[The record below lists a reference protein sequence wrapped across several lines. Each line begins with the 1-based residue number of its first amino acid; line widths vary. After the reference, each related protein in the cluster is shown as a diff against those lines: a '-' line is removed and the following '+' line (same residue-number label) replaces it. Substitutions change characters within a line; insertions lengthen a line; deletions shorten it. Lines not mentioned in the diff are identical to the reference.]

1 MLDGFFIGPSEFR
14 VILPDISFMEKAG
27 DDHNSRQIK
36 GIMSTSSLDRQGE
49 KVLAKGLDM
58 ADFLKHGHFNDNHS
72 QDTSA
77 IVGYPEAAEY
87 SEQLPM
93 KDGRQ
98 VEGWVCRGYVLKGTR
113 RADEIWELAKSLAKT
128 PDKRLGFS
136 IEGKVVRRKN
146 NVIEKAVIRHLAI
159 TNCPVNTDATWDVLA
174 KSFVNEEV
182 AMKSMM
188 AGYGAGAGP
197 AGQSGGSALG
207 GESLD
212 CDSDPRDDEKKKKR
226 KTALKIVTRSLV
238 GVDFDEIIKAID
250 YTFDLRPDF
259 TDEAGAE
266 FVSYLIR
273 KEKSYGSR

>member
-14 VILPDISFMEKAG
+14 VILPDISFVEKAG

-58 ADFLKHGHFNDNHS
+58 KDFLAHGHFNDNHS

-87 SEQLPM
+87 SDKLQT
-93 KDGRQ
+93 KDGRE
-98 VEGWVCRGYVLKGTR
+98 VEGWICRGYVLKGTR

-136 IEGKVVRRKN
+136 IEGKVERRKN
-146 NVIEKAVIRHLAI
+146 NVIEKAKIRHLAI

-174 KSFVNEEV
+174 KSFFSEEV
-182 AMKSMM
+182 AMKSLM
-188 AGYGAGAGP
+188 AGYGGGAGP
-197 AGQSGGSALG
+197 AAQSGGSALG
-207 GESLD
+207 CESLD
-212 CDSDPRDDEKKKKR
+212 SDEDSRDDKKKKR

-238 GVDFDEIIKAID
+238 GVDIDDIIKAID

-266 FVSYLIR
+266 FVRYLIR
-273 KEKSYGSR
+273 KEMGYGSR

>member
-1 MLDGFFIGPSEFR
+1 VLDGFFIGPTEFR
-14 VILPDISFMEKAG
+14 VILPDISFIEKAG
-27 DDHNSRQIK
+27 DEHNTRQIK

-58 ADFLKHGHFNDNHS
+58 KDFLAHGHFNDNHS

-87 SEQLPM
+87 SDSLTT

-113 RADEIWELAKSLAKT
+113 RADEIWELAKSLSKT

-136 IEGKVVRRKN
+136 IEGKVERRKN
-146 NVIEKAVIRHLAI
+146 NVIEKARIRHLAI

-174 KSFVNEEV
+174 KSFFSEEV
-182 AMKSMM
+182 AMKSLT
-188 AGYGAGAGP
+188 AGYGAGSGP
-197 AGQSGGSALG
+197 AAQSGGSALG
-207 GESLD
+207 SESLD
-212 CDSDPRDDEKKKKR
+212 HDDDPRDENKKRR
-226 KTALKIVTRSLV
+226 KTALKIVTRSLI
-238 GVDFDEIIKAID
+238 GVDIIKAID

-266 FVSYLIR
+266 FVRHLIH
-273 KEKSYGSR
+273 KEQRYGSR